1 MQVCINN
8 IMLRSSR
15 TSYCCLAP
23 SMVGLLL
30 ECARSEIVWCETQI
44 VGSST
49 TIENFC
55 ALLLLVRTT
64 RVCICRYDQRH
75 SSLHTNMNNKNTV
88 LYVPLDKQRSF
99 ELSWNLPKLVVET
112 EVVAQ
117 VMKLG
122 FVNLAKEVKLG
133 RIAKA
138 ASDESH

>member
-1 MQVCINN
+1 
-8 IMLRSSR
+8 
-15 TSYCCLAP
+15 
-23 SMVGLLL
+23 
-30 ECARSEIVWCETQI
+30 
-44 VGSST
+44 
-49 TIENFC
+49 
-55 ALLLLVRTT
+55 
-64 RVCICRYDQRH
+64 
-75 SSLHTNMNNKNTV
+75 MNNKNTV
-88 LYVPLDKQRSF
+88 LYVPLGKQRSF